1 MLEYRP
7 ELLSLSLAAKLEG
20 LSTRAFK
27 HLYIKT
33 ELVHYLPDD
42 LWHDGT
48 GRGYIKRWELQKA
61 LGHEITLKECWAA
74 DQKLD
79 ARRRYQR
86 AYRRR
91 VRKGNH

>member
-1 MLEYRP
+1 MLD
-7 ELLSLSLAAKLEG
+7 ELPNQLSLSLAAFKRLYVD
-20 LSTRAFK
+20 TR
-27 HLYIKT
+27 
-33 ELVHYLPDD
+33 LVKYAPDV

-74 DQKLD
+74 DAKLD

-86 AYRRR
+86 AYRRQG
-91 VRKGNH
+91 RKGTH